1 MKGQINTCLFRSMIF
16 LIIQIQIDIDINND
30 ELLISYGSIYNM
42 KENRHIMWITRT
54 SGTESH
60 K

>member
-1 MKGQINTCLFRSMIF
+1 MIF